1 MHDQIFFA
9 KDCTA
14 CNRLCRMCS
23 FYWSIFLRCISLN
36 KKPTEIC
43 QQILQGVPCRGTG
56 TLFVLMQFTR
66 KVQNL
71 AIQENANFISSA
83 AKVLTKKKK
92 KKKKK
97 KMTL

>member
-23 FYWSIFLRCISLN
+23 FYWSIFRRCISLN
-36 KKPTEIC
+36 KNPTEIC

-71 AIQENANFISSA
+71 AIQENANFTSSA
-83 AKVLTKKKK
+83 AKSVYKKKK
-92 KKKKK
+92 KKNDVV
-97 KMTL
+97 T